1 MTAIR
6 AIGTYLP
13 ERTLGNDELIE
24 RFDWDREFL
33 EDKLGIR
40 ASSTGSVSFEDCVV
54 SREQLLG
61 EAGAGFKI
69 AMSTLDGGR
78 IGIAAQA
85 IGIAHAALDCAV
97 K

>member
-33 EDKLGIR
+33 EDKLGIHQR
-40 ASSTGSVSFEDCVV
+40 H
-54 SREQLLG
+54 
-61 EAGAGFKI
+61 
-69 AMSTLDGGR
+69 
-78 IGIAAQA
+78 IAAEGEGGQA
-85 IGIAHAALDCAV
+85 DLRGGSRCALRNTTSLMTHMYSYFLVLVTCE
-97 K
+97 